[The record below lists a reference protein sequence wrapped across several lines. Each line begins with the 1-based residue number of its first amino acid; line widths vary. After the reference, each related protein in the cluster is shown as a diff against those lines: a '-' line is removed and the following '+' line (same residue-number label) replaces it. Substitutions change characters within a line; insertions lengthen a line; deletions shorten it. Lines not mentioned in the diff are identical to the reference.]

1 MKRRIIGCG
10 NPDRGDDAAGV
21 LAARRLR
28 ELGLD
33 AVEHTGDGAALLEAW
48 KDAAEVIL
56 VDAAVT
62 GAAAGTIHVWH
73 GKKAPVEAGT
83 LRCSTH
89 HFGVGEA
96 LRLAATLGRL
106 PEKLTIYGIEGKAF
120 GVGTEPSGEVAA
132 AVKEVVRRIAEEVK
146 RAG

>member
-21 LAARRLR
+21 LVARRLQ
-28 ELGLD
+28 EMGCQ
-33 AVEHTGDGAALLEAW
+33 AIEYTGDGTGLLEVW
-48 KDAAEVIL
+48 MDAAEVFLI
-56 VDAAVT
+56 DAVVT
-62 GAAAGTIHVWH
+62 GAAAGAIHVWDGH
-73 GKKAPVEAGT
+73 KAPVEAGT

-96 LRLAATLGRL
+96 LRLATALGRL

-120 GVGTEPSGEVAA
+120 GVGTEPSGEVVA
-132 AVKEVVRRIAEEVK
+132 AVKEVARRIAEEVK
-146 RAG
+146 RDG